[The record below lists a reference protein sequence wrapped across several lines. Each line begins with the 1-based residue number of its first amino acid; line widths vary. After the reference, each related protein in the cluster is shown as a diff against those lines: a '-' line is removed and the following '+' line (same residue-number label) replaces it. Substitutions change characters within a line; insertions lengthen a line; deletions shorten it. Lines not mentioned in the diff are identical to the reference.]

1 MSGMFS
7 LAKMVV
13 NKKFPDEQDEY
24 IKSFFIAALYGLLCK
39 YKEYANIVCDVFLR
53 VEIYMDSKPISDILK
68 EHEFLVTDNEE
79 DEDDYT
85 TFGASDMGHYFY
97 VDDKDNIKH
106 DRTDPAIICTLVNVD
121 ITHLL
126 NIFCHEMSHLIKGEI
141 NNYSYFKEKKTINHV
156 LRTGYHFSLCKYNP
170 KYDELTSFELFET
183 FDELINTLQSTEI
196 LEYIISLKEYVNDEN
211 IIDFINSLDQVK
223 IHHDYGYNNIIPY
236 MKEFWKNDKFKK
248 AIEQNI
254 ISGDIETVIR
264 HIDKTIG
271 YENAFYELI
280 ETFDDLA
287 YTEDSKQHHEYV
299 KRYQE
304 ILNNYKRN
312 S

>member
-1 MSGMFS
+1 MSWNES
-7 LAKMVV
+7 L
-13 NKKFPDEQDEY
+13 
-24 IKSFFIAALYGLLCK
+24 
-39 YKEYANIVCDVFLR
+39 
-53 VEIYMDSKPISDILK
+53 
-68 EHEFLVTDNEE
+68 
-79 DEDDYT
+79 
-85 TFGASDMGHYFY
+85 
-97 VDDKDNIKH
+97 
-106 DRTDPAIICTLVNVD
+106 
-121 ITHLL
+121 
-126 NIFCHEMSHLIKGEI
+126 
-141 NNYSYFKEKKTINHV
+141 NNYSSFKEKKTINHV
-156 LRTGYHFSLCKYNP
+156 LRTGYHFSLFKDNP
-170 KYDELTSFELFET
+170 KYDEITSFELFET

-196 LEYIISLKEYVNDEN
+196 LEYIISLKEFVNDEN

-248 AIEQNI
+248 TIEQNI

-299 KRYQE
+299 
-304 ILNNYKRN
+304 
-312 S
+312 